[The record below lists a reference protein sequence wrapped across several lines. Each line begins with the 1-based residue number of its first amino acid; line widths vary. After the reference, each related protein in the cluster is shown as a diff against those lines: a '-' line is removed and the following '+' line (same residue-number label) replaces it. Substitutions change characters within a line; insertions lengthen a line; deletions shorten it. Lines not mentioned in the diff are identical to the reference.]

1 MKNQPFM
8 SPQQT
13 SESRQEVDSIIQ
25 TKWLIP
31 MTDKGLILENHSLI
45 IQQNMIREILPN
57 NEAKKNFLSNNTYQ
71 LNQHI
76 VIPGLINSHGHAA
89 MSLFRGFADDM
100 PLKAWLEEKIWPA
113 EGLWV
118 SEDFVNDGAELA
130 IAEMLLAGTTT
141 FTDMYFFP
149 DIVARVAIKNNI
161 RAHLASPVL
170 DFPTVWAQNPE
181 EYIHKAMELHDNYK
195 NNEHI
200 YVGFGPHAPYTISD
214 EPLRKIATL
223 ASELDIAIHMHVHET
238 AQEVQEALSKNGTRP
253 LSRLQDLGL
262 MIPNLQCVHMTQII
276 EEEIL
281 MLADS
286 GVSVVHCP
294 ASNLKLASGFCPTAQ
309 LLDAGVNVALGT
321 DSGASNNELNML
333 NEMRLAALTG
343 KGTSADASSL
353 TAWDVLAMATIN
365 GAKQIGL
372 NDHIGTLES
381 GKFADITAVNL
392 NQINTIP
399 VYDPVA
405 TLVYSAQASQ
415 VSHVWV
421 AGQLNVEDGKLLN
434 VNKETL
440 LDKAQQWAEK
450 IQAA

>member
-1 MKNQPFM
+1 M
-8 SPQQT
+8 SAKQD
-13 SESRQEVDSIIQ
+13 SVKLQEVDAIIQ
-25 TKWLIP
+25 TKWLVP

-45 IQQNMIREILPN
+45 IQHNMIREILPN
-57 NEAKKNFLSNNTYQ
+57 TEALNYFQSKNTYQ
-71 LNQHI
+71 LDQHI

-89 MSLFRGFADDM
+89 MSLLRGFADD
-100 PLKAWLEEKIWPA
+100 LTLQVWLEEKIWPA

-118 SEDFVNDGAELA
+118 NEEFVSDGAELA
-130 IAEMLLAGTTT
+130 IAEMLLSGTTT

-149 DIVARVAIKNNI
+149 DHVAKAAVKNNI

-181 EYIHKAMELHDNYK
+181 EYIHKAMELHDNFK

-200 YVGFGPHAPYTISD
+200 YVGFGPHAPYTVSD
-214 EPLRKIATL
+214 EPLKKIATL

-238 AQEVQEALSKNGTRP
+238 AHEVQESLAKTGNRP
-253 LSRLQDLGL
+253 LARLLELGL
-262 MIPNLQCVHMTQII
+262 MIPNLQCVHMTQLID
-276 EEEIL
+276 EEVRL
-281 MLADS
+281 LADS

-294 ASNLKLASGFCPTAQ
+294 ASNLKLASGFCPITQ
-309 LLDAGVNVALGT
+309 LLDNGVNLALGT
-321 DSGASNNELNML
+321 DGCASNNELNML
-333 NEMRLAALTG
+333 NEMRLAALIAKG
-343 KGTSADASSL
+343 KAEDASVA

-365 GAKQIGL
+365 GARQIGL
-372 NDHIGTLES
+372 SDYIGTLES

-392 NQINTIP
+392 NRINSMP

-405 TLVYSAQASQ
+405 SLVYSAQASQ

-434 VNKETL
+434 
-440 LDKAQQWAEK
+440 LDQEMLTAKAQHWSDK

>member
-1 MKNQPFM
+1 MSSNQV
-8 SPQQT
+8 

-25 TKWLIP
+25 ARWLIP

-45 IQQNMIREILPN
+45 IQHNLIREILPN
-57 NEAKKNFLSNNTYQ
+57 DEAEKYFRSKNTCQ

-89 MSLFRGFADDM
+89 MSLFKGFADDLT
-100 PLKAWLEEKIWPA
+100 LKAWLEEKIWPA
-113 EGLWV
+113 ESLWV
-118 SEDFVNDGAELA
+118 NEDFVSDGAELA

-149 DIVARVAIKNNI
+149 DHVAKAAIKHNI

-170 DFPTVWAQNPE
+170 DFPTVWAQNSE

-200 YVGFGPHAPYTISD
+200 YVGFGPHAPYTVSD
-214 EPLRKIATL
+214 EPLQKIATL

-238 AQEVQEALSKNGTRP
+238 SNEVEEEIAKSGKRP
-253 LSRLQDLGL
+253 LSRLQELGL
-262 MIPNLQCVHMTQII
+262 MIPNLQCVHMTQLND
-276 EEEIL
+276 EEVQL
-281 MLADS
+281 LADS
-286 GVSVVHCP
+286 GVSIVHCP
-294 ASNLKLASGFCPTAQ
+294 ASNLKLASGFCPSVQ
-309 LLDAGVNVALGT
+309 LITAGVNVALGT
-321 DSGASNNELNML
+321 DGCASNNELNML
-333 NEMRLAALTG
+333 NEMRLAALMG
-343 KGTSADASSL
+343 KGNSGDASSL
-353 TAWDVLAMATIN
+353 SAWDVLAMATVN

-392 NQINTIP
+392 NHINTTP
-399 VYDPVA
+399 VYDPVS
-405 TLVYSAQASQ
+405 TLIYSAQASQ

-434 VNKETL
+434 SNEEILK
-440 LDKAQQWAEK
+440 DKALQWAEK

>member
-1 MKNQPFM
+1 MSSNQV
-8 SPQQT
+8 

-25 TKWLIP
+25 ARWLIP

-45 IQQNMIREILPN
+45 IQHNLIREILPN
-57 NEAKKNFLSNNTYQ
+57 DEAEKYFRSKNTCQ

-89 MSLFRGFADDM
+89 MSLFKGFADDLT
-100 PLKAWLEEKIWPA
+100 LKAWLEEKIWPA
-113 EGLWV
+113 ESLWV
-118 SEDFVNDGAELA
+118 NEDFVSDGAELA

-149 DIVARVAIKNNI
+149 DHVAKAAIKHNI

-170 DFPTVWAQNPE
+170 DFPTVWAQNSE

-200 YVGFGPHAPYTISD
+200 YVGFGPHAPYTVSD
-214 EPLRKIATL
+214 EPLQKIATL

-238 AQEVQEALSKNGTRP
+238 SNEVEEEIAKSGKRP
-253 LSRLQDLGL
+253 LSRLQELGL
-262 MIPNLQCVHMTQII
+262 MIPNLQCVHMTQLND
-276 EEEIL
+276 EEVQL
-281 MLADS
+281 LADS
-286 GVSVVHCP
+286 GVSIVHCP
-294 ASNLKLASGFCPTAQ
+294 ASNLKLASGFCPSVQ
-309 LLDAGVNVALGT
+309 LITAGVNVALGT
-321 DSGASNNELNML
+321 DGCASNNELNML
-333 NEMRLAALTG
+333 NEMRLAALMG
-343 KGTSADASSL
+343 KGYSGDASSL
-353 TAWDVLAMATIN
+353 SAWDVLAMATVN

-392 NQINTIP
+392 NHINTTP
-399 VYDPVA
+399 VYDPVS
-405 TLVYSAQASQ
+405 TLIYSAQASQ

-434 VNKETL
+434 SNEEILK
-440 LDKAQQWAEK
+440 DKALQWAEK

>member
-1 MKNQPFM
+1 MPSKQA
-8 SPQQT
+8 

-31 MTDKGLILENHSLI
+31 MTDKDLILEDHSLI

-57 NEAKKNFLSNNTYQ
+57 NEAKKYFQSNNTYQ
-71 LNQHI
+71 LDQHI
-76 VIPGLINSHGHAA
+76 VIPGLINSHGHAG

-118 SEDFVNDGAELA
+118 NEEFVSDGAELA

-149 DIVARVAIKNNI
+149 DQVAKVAIKNNI

-200 YVGFGPHAPYTISD
+200 YVGFGPHAPYTVSD

-238 AQEVQEALSKNGTRP
+238 AHEVQEAVSKSGNRP
-253 LSRLQDLGL
+253 LSRLQELGL
-262 MIPNLQCVHMTQII
+262 MIPNLQCVHMTQLID
-276 EEEIL
+276 EEIQL
-281 MLADS
+281 LADT
-286 GVSVVHCP
+286 GVSIVHCP
-294 ASNLKLASGFCPTAQ
+294 ASNLKLASGFCPSDI
-309 LLDAGVNVALGT
+309 LLNAGVSISLGT
-321 DSGASNNELNML
+321 DGCACNNELNML
-333 NEMRLAALTG
+333 NEMRLAALIG
-343 KGTSADASSL
+343 KGSSGDASTL
-353 TAWDVLAMATIN
+353 TAWGVLAMATVN

-372 NDHIGTLES
+372 NDYIGTLES
-381 GKFADITAVNL
+381 GKYADITAVNL
-392 NQINTIP
+392 NQVNTMP

-405 TLVYSAQASQ
+405 TLIYSAQASQ

-434 VNKETL
+434 INEEILKN
-440 LDKAQQWAEK
+440 KAQHWAEK
-450 IQAA
+450 IQTA

>member
-1 MKNQPFM
+1 MPSKQV
-8 SPQQT
+8 

-31 MTDKGLILENHSLI
+31 MTDKDLILENHSLI

-57 NEAKKNFLSNNTYQ
+57 NEAKKYFQSNNTYQ
-71 LNQHI
+71 LDQHI

-100 PLKAWLEEKIWPA
+100 PLEVWLEEKIWPA

-118 SEDFVNDGAELA
+118 NEEFVSDGAELA

-149 DIVARVAIKNNI
+149 DHVAKVAIKNNI

-200 YVGFGPHAPYTISD
+200 YVGFGPHAPYTVSD
-214 EPLRKIATL
+214 EPLRKIATF

-238 AQEVQEALSKNGTRP
+238 AHEVQEAVSKSGNRP
-253 LSRLQDLGL
+253 LSRLQELGL
-262 MIPNLQCVHMTQII
+262 MIPNLQCVHMTQLVD
-276 EEEIL
+276 EEIQL
-281 MLADS
+281 LADS

-294 ASNLKLASGFCPTAQ
+294 ASNLKLASGFCPSDA
-309 LLDAGVNVALGT
+309 LLNAGVSISLGT
-321 DSGASNNELNML
+321 DGCACNNELNML
-333 NEMRLAALTG
+333 NEMRLAALIG
-343 KGTSADASSL
+343 KGSSGDASTL
-353 TAWDVLAMATIN
+353 TAWDVLAMATVN

-372 NDHIGTLES
+372 NDYIGTLES
-381 GKFADITAVNL
+381 GKYADITAVNL
-392 NQINTIP
+392 NLVNTTP

-405 TLVYSAQASQ
+405 TLIYSAQASQ

-434 VNKETL
+434 INEETL
-440 LDKAQQWAEK
+440 MNKAQHWAEK
-450 IQAA
+450 IQTT